1 MHYIQFRSENYG
13 VAMKA
18 RQQEARLRNNNR
30 THRLERDPIGEVQ
43 VPEAAL
49 YGVQTFRALDN
60 FRISPLRIH
69 PELITAYAGIKKAAA
84 EANMETGELAHN
96 IGHAIVLA
104 AEEVISGRWH
114 DQFDLDVFQA
124 GAGTSYNMNM
134 NEVIANRAL
143 ELLGHRRG
151 DYGHIHPNDHVNKSQ
166 STNDT
171 MPTAMRI
178 AAVRLLRQLANA
190 LDRLATSFAEKS
202 EEFAEIR
209 KAGRTHL
216 HDAVPMTLGEEFG
229 GYADNLRRAL
239 GRLQVVESALLEVPL
254 GGTAIGTGAN
264 THPNY
269 AQIAVRQLAQIT
281 GLELRESKNRIQ
293 STQSLGDFVALSG
306 ALRGF
311 AIELGKIAN
320 DLRLLNSGPHTGFDE
335 IELPAVQP
343 GSSIMP
349 GKVNPVMAEMINM
362 VCFHV
367 IAQDVAVGLCAEAGQ
382 LELNVMMPYVA
393 YSLLESMEVMKNA
406 ARAFDEK
413 CVRGIRVH
421 AGRCADYA
429 EQSVG
434 NAALHN
440 KELGFMGAAELAK
453 RAMETG
459 KSIDELVAE
468 EEGKTQF

>member
-1 MHYIQFRSENYG
+1 
-13 VAMKA
+13 MK
-18 RQQEARLRNNNR
+18 R
-30 THRLERDPIGEVQ
+30 TYRVERDPVGEVQ
-43 VPEAAL
+43 VPEGAL
-49 YGVQTFRALDN
+49 YGVQTSRALEN
-60 FRISPLRIH
+60 FRISTLRIH
-69 PELITAYAGIKKAAA
+69 PELITAYADIKKAAT
-84 EANMETGELAHN
+84 EANMQTGELAPN
-96 IGHAIVLA
+96 IGHAISLA
-104 AEEVISGRWH
+104 AEEVISGRWR

-124 GAGTSYNMNM
+124 GAGTSYNMNL

-143 ELLGHRRG
+143 ELLGRDRG

-178 AAVRLLRQLANA
+178 AAVRLLRQLVSA
-190 LDRLATSFAEKS
+190 LDRLATTFVEKS

-239 GRLQVVESALLEVPL
+239 DRLQVVESALLEVPL

-264 THPNY
+264 THPKY
-269 AQIAVRQLAQIT
+269 AQIAVQQLVQIT
-281 GLELRESKNRIQ
+281 GLDLREAKNRIQ

-306 ALRGF
+306 ALRAF

-320 DLRLLNSGPHTGFDE
+320 DLRLLSSGPHTGLDE
-335 IELPAVQP
+335 LVLPAVQP

-349 GKVNPVMAEMINM
+349 GKVNPVMAEMMNM

-367 IAQDVAVGLCAEAGQ
+367 IAHDVAIGLCAEAGQ

-393 YSLLESMEVMKNA
+393 YALLESLEVMKNA

-413 CVRGIRVH
+413 CVRQIR
-421 AGRCADYA
+421 ANADRCREYA
-429 EQSVG
+429 EQSIG

-459 KSIDELVAE
+459 KSIDELVKAE
-468 EEGKTQF
+468 KGSRST